1 MNKLKIVAG
10 IACSLFLGVPLAA
23 SAGTNYGCDSVNFS
37 PEVMEKMPNAKR
49 LCRGLTE
56 RNDGVYVHYVAKVVS
71 SKPDAVTVD
80 LLDKDEKAVTRV
92 TFTPAADQTVT
103 MDNKKVKYKEAKPGQ
118 KLDFYIEASRWGLFS
133 NPGDPVMQVTKVE
146 AL

>member
-1 MNKLKIVAG
+1 MSKLTIGAG

-23 SAGTNYGCDSVNFS
+23 SAATNYGCDSVNFS

-71 SKPDAVTVD
+71 STADAVTVD

-92 TFTPAADQTVT
+92 TFTPTADQTVT

-133 NPGDPVMQVTKVE
+133 NPGDPVMKVTKVE

>member
-1 MNKLKIVAG
+1 MKTTLAL
-10 IACSLFLGVPLAA
+10 ACTLALAVPAVA
-23 SAGTNYGCDSVNFS
+23 SAGTNYGCDAVNFS
-37 PEVMEKMPNAKR
+37 PEVMAKMPNAKR

-56 RNDGVYVHYVAKVVS
+56 KNDGVYVHYVGKVVS
-71 SKPDAVTVD
+71 SSADAVTVD

-92 TFTPAADQTVT
+92 TFAPAADQTVT
-103 MDNKKVKYKEAKPGQ
+103 MDNKKTKYRETKPGT

-146 AL
+146 QL